1 MCFLSSTNIGGVDGK
16 FYGLEVIMGLGF
28 GLVLTSL
35 LALIPLVVGKKDMP
49 VLIGAVTQV
58 RVLGGTIGLAI
69 SSTVLNL
76 FVKKALGAMLSEMQI
91 VEIGQSLDAIE
102 NLGVQQQEFVRMTFA
117 EGYKRAM
124 WIIAGFSGLVVLS
137 SLLMVERKPRRHDLD
152 IDQNA
157 GEDGDARS

>member
-1 MCFLSSTNIGGVDGK
+1 
-16 FYGLEVIMGLGF
+16 
-28 GLVLTSL
+28 
-35 LALIPLVVGKKDMP
+35 
-49 VLIGAVTQV
+49 
-58 RVLGGTIGLAI
+58 
-69 SSTVLNL
+69 
-76 FVKKALGAMLSEMQI
+76 
-91 VEIGQSLDAIE
+91 
-102 NLGVQQQEFVRMTFA
+102 MTFA